1 MGEMQ
6 KKYKR
11 GSHMKEQKEPY
22 LEEVRMTQSI
32 IDFLGK
38 KFPKKWYSI
47 KELQFD
53 FSVSRDTIY
62 YWIEKFEVPTFK
74 INNSPFVLRENLI
87 NFLLKSNKES
97 YSEDRLVGFEFVI
110 EDLENYVKL
119 QEKLDKQKNKPQPL
133 EKNKVLL
140 STRH

>member
-1 MGEMQ
+1 MDNG
-6 KKYKR
+6 
-11 GSHMKEQKEPY
+11 KEPS

-47 KELQFD
+47 KELQLD

-110 EDLENYVKL
+110 EDLEEYRKIRD
-119 QEKLDKQKNKPQPL
+119 KLDKKNNKPQPL
-133 EKNKVLL
+133 GNNKFLL
-140 STRH
+140 GARQ